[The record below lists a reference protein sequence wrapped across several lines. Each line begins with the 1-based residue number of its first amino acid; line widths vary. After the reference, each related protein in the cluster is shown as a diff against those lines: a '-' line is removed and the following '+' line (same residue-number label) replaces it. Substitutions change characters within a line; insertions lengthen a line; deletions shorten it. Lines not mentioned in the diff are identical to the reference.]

1 MGEKCIL
8 TAKRVFQYR
17 WFPILAGV
25 IILATFLSIT
35 EPAFSSLMNYRNI
48 LLQSAFTA
56 IIAIGMTFV
65 IGSSGIDIS
74 VGMNV
79 FLMMS
84 LIYVMS
90 GKGISVAMSFIIVLI
105 GATLIGVFNGLLIC
119 KFKIVPMIATLA
131 TMTISRGVS
140 YLLIDSKVR
149 MISSQYRIVGMS
161 QILGIPVPILIAIV
175 TTIVGSL
182 IMKYTRFGRY
192 VLAVG
197 NSETSAKET
206 KINIDKVRFGT
217 YALCGFCVGI
227 AALVYTGRLGMV
239 QTDSGYGVEFT
250 VITAV
255 VLGGTSLSGG
265 RGTVLGSVI
274 GCVFLTLIENALSLL
289 EVSGFYYDVVRGV
302 ILFIAIAIEAFSRY
316 RQNKELTT
324 QRALRL
330 RVMSNK

>member
-1 MGEKCIL
+1 
-8 TAKRVFQYR
+8 VF
-17 WFPILAGV
+17 ILA
-25 IILATFLSIT
+25 AFLSIV
-35 EPAFSSLMNYRNI
+35 EPTFSSMMNYRNI
-48 LLQSAFTA
+48 LLQSTFTA
-56 IIAIGMTFV
+56 IIAVGMTFV

-79 FLMMS
+79 FLMIS
-84 LIYVMS
+84 LMYVMGS
-90 GKGISVAMSFIIVLI
+90 KGISVLMSFIIAVI
-105 GATLIGVFNGLLIC
+105 GATLIGVLNGLLIC
-119 KFKIVPMIATLA
+119 KFKIVPMIATLS
-131 TMTISRGVS
+131 TMTICRGVS

-149 MISSQYRIVGMS
+149 MIGTQYRVVGMS
-161 QILGIPVPILIAIV
+161 QILGIPVPILIMIATLI
-175 TTIVGSL
+175 IGSL
-182 IMKYTRFGRY
+182 TMRYTRFGRY

-227 AALVYTGRLGMV
+227 AALIYAGRLGMV
-239 QTDSGYGVEFT
+239 QTDSAYGVEFT

-302 ILFIAIAIEAFSRY
+302 ILFIALAIEAFSHY
-316 RQNKELTT
+316 RQNKALIA
-324 QRALRL
+324 QRTLRL
-330 RVMSNK
+330 RVMSNKSK